1 MEKVLVVDDST
12 VARRLL
18 KEIILS
24 LGYKVVGEA
33 ANGAQAFAE
42 YVRLKPDLVTMDLGM
57 EGLSGAQVISKIVAT
72 NPEAR
77 IVVVSASEERS
88 VIIDALE
95 RGARHFIVKPIEK
108 EKVAAVFNKVLHQPF
123 DVLQHQ
129 ERVRRLKGAAKD
141 VTIVGNDPYCACV
154 PPYAICAQD
163 KRLIYVTLNSCLTLT
178 SWQSLETELTEH
190 LQEKVRLLLDF
201 GMTVKL
207 DDVLLEQINRLIAKV
222 EEQSGQ
228 VRAVSGSKHF
238 VELIGLWQSTNTPNR
253 LEDIL
258 QYNDR

>member
-108 EKVAAVFNKVLHQPF
+108 EKVAAVLNKVLH
-123 DVLQHQ
+123 
-129 ERVRRLKGAAKD
+129 
-141 VTIVGNDPYCACV
+141 
-154 PPYAICAQD
+154 
-163 KRLIYVTLNSCLTLT
+163 
-178 SWQSLETELTEH
+178 
-190 LQEKVRLLLDF
+190 
-201 GMTVKL
+201 
-207 DDVLLEQINRLIAKV
+207 
-222 EEQSGQ
+222 
-228 VRAVSGSKHF
+228 
-238 VELIGLWQSTNTPNR
+238 
-253 LEDIL
+253 
-258 QYNDR
+258 

>member
-1 MEKVLVVDDST
+1 MGKVLIVDDSA

-24 LGYKVVGEA
+24 LGHTVAGEA

-57 EGLSGAQVISKIVAT
+57 EGLSGAQAISRIIAT

-88 VIIDALE
+88 VIVDALE
-95 RGARHFIVKPIEK
+95 RGARHFLVKPIQK
-108 EKVAAVFNKVLHQPF
+108 ETVAAVFSNVLNQPF
-123 DVLQHQ
+123 DLQKHQ
-129 ERVRRLKGAAKD
+129 ERVRRLKGTNKE
-141 VTIVGNDPYCACV
+141 VSIVGNEPHCAGV

-163 KRLIYVTLNSCLTLT
+163 KRLVYVTLNSCLTLT
-178 SWQSLETELTEH
+178 SWQSLELELMEH

-201 GMTVKL
+201 GLTARL
-207 DDVLLEQINRLIAKV
+207 EDALLEQVNRLIARV

-228 VRAVSGSKHF
+228 VRAVSGSKRF
-238 VELIGLWQSTNTPNR
+238 VEQVGLWQSTNTPNR

-258 QYNDR
+258 QYYDR